1 MWPSHDR
8 TILISY
14 IMASSPWF
22 NPLQNTEDKL
32 LNWVCVAR
40 TFPALGRQSFLVL
53 RPDGV
58 LHRIAD
64 PCQAQLMK
72 PQTRFDI
79 RGPKHWILLGNSQ
92 AGLNLHIVEAFC
104 DTQFAYLPKYTS
116 EIDNT
121 P

>member
-32 LNWVCVAR
+32 LNWVCSTNIPR
-40 TFPALGRQSFLVL
+40 LGAAILFGSAPGWCAASYRRSL
-53 RPDGV
+53 PGS
-58 LHRIAD
+58 AK
-64 PCQAQLMK
+64 K